1 MLKNVWG
8 KKKTYITLP
17 APKAAGLREDN
28 LPGSTT
34 CPACKGLISEV
45 DMMRSHKVCPRCHY
59 HYPLTVGERI
69 AVTVDADSF
78 KEMDAGLQSSNYL
91 DFPGYT
97 QKLKQAQQT
106 TGLKEAVVTGEA
118 TIAGYPVI
126 LIIMDSRFMMGSM
139 GIVVGE
145 KVLRAI
151 ERATASKTPLLL
163 FATSG
168 GARMQEGMLSLM
180 QMARTNAAVS
190 SLQKAG
196 VLYVSVLTNP
206 TTGGTIA
213 SFASLADIIIAEP
226 GALIGFAGPRV
237 IRQTIGQE
245 LPPNFQRAEF
255 LLEHGMIDLI
265 NVRET
270 IPTTIAR
277 ILKLHEGGANG

>member
-1 MLKNVWG
+1 
-8 KKKTYITLP
+8 
-17 APKAAGLREDN
+17 
-28 LPGSTT
+28 
-34 CPACKGLISEV
+34 
-45 DMMRSHKVCPRCHY
+45 
-59 HYPLTVGERI
+59 VGERI

-78 KEMDAGLQSSNYL
+78 KEMDADLQSSNYL

-168 GARMQEGMLSLM
+168 GARMQEGMLSLV

-196 VLYVSVLTNP
+196 VLYVSVLTDP

-265 NVRET
+265 SVRET

-277 ILKLHEGGANG
+277 ILKLHEGDANG

>member
-17 APKAAGLREDN
+17 SPTSVGLAEDN

-34 CPACKGLISEV
+34 CPGCKALISQV

-59 HYPLTVGERI
+59 HYPLTAWERL
-69 AVTVDADSF
+69 AVTVDADTF
-78 KEMDAGLQSSNYL
+78 QEIDGDLQSSNYL

-97 QKLKQAQQT
+97 QKLKQTQQT
-106 TGLKEAVVTGEA
+106 SGLKEAVVTGQA

-126 LIIMDSRFMMGSM
+126 TVIMDSRFMMGSM
-139 GIVVGE
+139 GMVVGE
-145 KVLRAI
+145 KVFRAV
-151 ERATASKTPLLL
+151 EKATLQKIPLLV

-180 QMARTNAAVS
+180 QMARTSAAVS

-196 VLYVSVLTNP
+196 VLYISVLTHP

-245 LPPNFQRAEF
+245 LPPNFQKSEF

-265 NVRET
+265 CMRDEL
-270 IPTTIAR
+270 PTTIAR
-277 ILKLHEGGANG
+277 ILKMHEGEANG